1 VVNHDSI
8 IQPSVVS
15 TTQRILLLTTRSVML
30 LMLLLLLL
38 MMMMMTKLRL
48 SQSSISN
55 ILEPGHPDALFSFK
69 KLTAFFVIALK
80 TQGRQRR

>member
-1 VVNHDSI
+1 MVNHDSI

-15 TTQRILLLTTRSVML
+15 TTQRILLLTTRSVM
-30 LMLLLLLL
+30 LLLLL

>member
-15 TTQRILLLTTRSVML
+15 TTQRILLLTTRSVM
-30 LMLLLLLL
+30 LLLLL

>member
-1 VVNHDSI
+1 
-8 IQPSVVS
+8 
-15 TTQRILLLTTRSVML
+15 M
-30 LMLLLLLL
+30 LLLLL